1 MEVKKVRKHIGK
13 HNAEEGEGR
22 GEPHWGSLAPK
33 KKKRPRKRSAPDR

>member
-22 GEPHWGSLAPK
+22 GEPHWGSLAPNK
-33 KKKRPRKRSAPDR
+33 KEKTAKAVSPR